1 MKNVDLKNLCL
12 FVFIAFTV
20 GACSEV
26 NKLKSS
32 TRQVYSEVNTT
43 KNSLNRLKGFLG
55 INDSSAQNGDS
66 LANTFTPVN
75 QKVFFNKYDFLYDAL
90 NGDKTNQYLHSLTYD
105 STTEEYRNQRMDQ
118 RFLRED
124 TEVYTWYP
132 YWMGDVWKSYDFD
145 LISSI
150 SFLSYN
156 IDPKTGS
163 YLNPAQ
169 IKQWRETDLLDSAKN
184 HKTKVLL
191 SLALEGEG
199 NHLEYLNNEAS
210 WNTTLDSITVLLTER
225 DADGIEIEF
234 IDIPLDMET
243 KFLGF
248 VASLK
253 EKLDYGFI
261 TKKMTLSL
269 VIPAAPDK
277 FPFKDLKKLDEYV
290 DLFIVKGMDYHEQ
303 DGTVAAVAPLRN
315 ETSGGPSLENT
326 ILTYLD
332 RGLNAE
338 KSILALPLY
347 GSQWSGTFD
356 PKEGFYTT
364 NFERKVTLS
373 EVNRVFQSKDS
384 VYMITPTL
392 DETTMTQYFFLEFQD
407 NTSIE
412 GWYDDSLTLSK
423 KMDYALI
430 NKFKGVGLWALGY
443 DLGKNEVW
451 EVVAKKFTGNTVLI
465 KDPIKELDGY
475 PLRITS
481 FFQTYK
487 TIFVATFLLITLAI
501 VIGLVIAFSDWR
513 FRETILASQLY
524 SSITLS
530 FFCLLLIWIFT
541 IFDWLNIGNWGYVLS
556 FFAGAG
562 IYYLVRRYGGMIKIN
577 KP

>member
-1 MKNVDLKNLCL
+1 MKNVDLKHFFFFIFISFA
-12 FVFIAFTV
+12 FV
-20 GACSEV
+20 ACTEV
-26 NKLKSS
+26 TKLKSS
-32 TRQVYSEVNTT
+32 ARLVSSEM
-43 KNSLNRLKGFLG
+43 KAAQNSSKKFMKFLG
-55 INDSSAQNGDS
+55 MGDSSAQSSDTLTNS
-66 LANTFTPVN
+66 LAPLN
-75 QKVFFNKYDFLYDAL
+75 QKVFINKFNFLYDGL

-105 STTEEYRNQRMDQ
+105 STTDTYINQRMDQ
-118 RFLRED
+118 RVLREG

-132 YWMGDVWKSYDFD
+132 YWMGDVWKSYDLN
-145 LISSI
+145 LISTI
-150 SFLSYN
+150 SFFSYN
-156 IDPKTGS
+156 IDPKTGN
-163 YLNPAQ
+163 YMNPAQ
-169 IKQWRETDLLDSAKN
+169 IKQWRETDLLDSAKKHN
-184 HKTKVLL
+184 TKVLL

-210 WNTTLDSITVLLTER
+210 WNTTIDSIAVLLKER

-234 IDIPLDMET
+234 MDIPLEMDA
-243 KFLGF
+243 KFLRF

-253 EKLDYGFI
+253 ENLDYRFI
-261 TKKMTLSL
+261 TKQMTLSL

-277 FPFKDLKKLDEYV
+277 FPFELKKLDESV
-290 DLFIVKGMDYHEQ
+290 DLFIVKGLDYHEE

-315 ETSGGPSLENT
+315 ETAGGPSLET
-326 ILTYLD
+326 TLLTYLA
-332 RGLNAE
+332 RGLNPE

-356 PKEGFYTT
+356 PVEGYYTT

-373 EVNRVFQSKDS
+373 EVSRVFQSKDS
-384 VYMITPTL
+384 IYQITPTL
-392 DETTMTQYFFLEFQD
+392 DETTMTNYFFLEFQD

-423 KMDYALI
+423 KMDLALI
-430 NKFKGVGLWALGY
+430 NEFKGVGLWALGY

-451 EVVAKKFTGNTVLI
+451 DVVAEKFTGDEITI

-475 PLRITS
+475 PLRIAA
-481 FFQTYK
+481 FFQVYK
-487 TIFVATFLLITLAI
+487 TIFVVTFLLVTLAL

-524 SSITLS
+524 SGILLSI
-530 FFCLLLIWIFT
+530 FCLLFLWISN
-541 IFDWLNIGNWGYVLS
+541 IFGWINNGNWGFVLS

>member
-1 MKNVDLKNLCL
+1 MKNVDLKNFCL
-12 FVFIAFTV
+12 FIIISFAFV
-20 GACSEV
+20 ACTEV
-26 NKLKSS
+26 TKLKSS
-32 TRQVYSEVNTT
+32 SRLVSSEIKAVQ
-43 KNSLNRLKGFLG
+43 NSSKKFMKFLG
-55 INDSSAQNGDS
+55 MGDSSAQSSDTLTNS
-66 LANTFTPVN
+66 LAPLN
-75 QKVFFNKYDFLYDAL
+75 QKVFINKFNFLYDGL

-105 STTEEYRNQRMDQ
+105 STTDTYINQRMDQ
-118 RFLRED
+118 RVLREG

-132 YWMGDVWKSYDFD
+132 YWMGDVWKSYDLN
-145 LISSI
+145 LISTI
-150 SFLSYN
+150 SFFSYN
-156 IDPKTGS
+156 IDPKTGN
-163 YLNPAQ
+163 YMNPAQ
-169 IKQWRETDLLDSAKN
+169 IKQWRETDLLDSAKKHN
-184 HKTKVLL
+184 TKVLL

-210 WNTTLDSITVLLTER
+210 WNTTIDSIAVLLKER

-234 IDIPLDMET
+234 MDIPLEMDA
-243 KFLGF
+243 KFLRF

-253 EKLDYGFI
+253 ENLDYRFI
-261 TKKMTLSL
+261 TKQMTLSL

-277 FPFKDLKKLDEYV
+277 FPFELKKLDESV
-290 DLFIVKGMDYHEQ
+290 DLFIVKGLDYHEE

-315 ETSGGPSLENT
+315 EIAGGPSLET
-326 ILTYLD
+326 TLLTYLA
-332 RGLNAE
+332 RGLNPE

-356 PKEGFYTT
+356 PVEGYYTT

-373 EVNRVFQSKDS
+373 EVSRVFQSKDS
-384 VYMITPTL
+384 IYQITPTL
-392 DETTMTQYFFLEFQD
+392 DETTMTNYFFLEFQD

-423 KMDYALI
+423 KMDLALI
-430 NKFKGVGLWALGY
+430 NEFKGVGLWALGY
-443 DLGKNEVW
+443 DLGKNDVW
-451 EVVAKKFTGNTVLI
+451 EVVAEKFTGDAVYI

-475 PLRITS
+475 PLRIAA
-481 FFQTYK
+481 FFQVYQ
-487 TIFVATFLLITLAI
+487 TIFVVTFLLVTLAI

-524 SSITLS
+524 SGILLSI
-530 FFCLLLIWIFT
+530 FCLLFLWISN
-541 IFDWLNIGNWGYVLS
+541 IFGWINNGNLGYVLS

>member
-12 FVFIAFTV
+12 FIFIAFTV
-20 GACSEV
+20 VACKEV
-26 NKLKSS
+26 ATLKSS
-32 TRQVYSEVNTT
+32 TRRVSSELKTMQ
-43 KNSLNRLKGFLG
+43 NSSKKFMGFLG
-55 INDSSAQNGDS
+55 IKDSSAQNSDS
-66 LANTFTPVN
+66 LANSFAPIN
-75 QKVFFNKYDFLYDAL
+75 QKVFFNKYNFLYDGL
-90 NGDKTNQYLHSLTYD
+90 NGNKTNQYLHSLTYD
-105 STTEEYRNQRMDQ
+105 SATALYKNQRMDK

-124 TEVYTWYP
+124 AEVYTWYP
-132 YWMGDVWKSYDFD
+132 YWMGDVWKSYDFN

-150 SFLSYN
+150 SFLSYK

-163 YLNPAQ
+163 YLNPDQ
-169 IKQWRETDLLDSAKN
+169 IKQWRETDLLDSAK
-184 HKTKVLL
+184 KYETKVLL
-191 SLALEGEG
+191 SLALEGEE
-199 NHLEYLNNEAS
+199 NHLEFLKNEKS
-210 WNTTLDSITVLLTER
+210 WNTTLDSLSVLLE

-234 IDIPLDMET
+234 IDIPLDLET
-243 KFLGF
+243 KFLEF

-253 EKLDYGFI
+253 DNLSYRFV
-261 TKKMTLSL
+261 TKKLTLSL

-277 FPFKDLKKLDEYV
+277 FPFDLVKLDESV
-290 DLFIVKGMDYHEQ
+290 DLFIVKGMDYHEE

-315 ETSGGPSLENT
+315 ETAGGPSLENT
-326 ILTYLD
+326 ILTYLE
-332 RGLNAE
+332 RGLNPE

-356 PKEGFYTT
+356 PEEGFYTT

-384 VYMITPTL
+384 IYMIEPIL

-423 KMDYALI
+423 KMDYALV

-451 EVVAKKFTGNTVLI
+451 EVVAKKFTGNTIYI

-487 TIFVATFLLITLAI
+487 TIFVVTFSLMTLAI

-513 FRETILASQLY
+513 FRETILASQLARVL
-524 SSITLS
+524 TLS
-530 FFCLLLIWIFT
+530 IFCLLFLGIFG
-541 IFDWLNIGNWGYVLS
+541 FFGWLGANNWVYFLLFILGGV
-556 FFAGAG
+556 AN
-562 IYYLVRRYGGMIKIN
+562 YLWERYGGMVKIN

>member
-12 FVFIAFTV
+12 FIFISFAIV
-20 GACSEV
+20 ACKEV
-26 NKLKSS
+26 TTLKSS
-32 TRQVYSEVNTT
+32 ARLVSSEMKVVQNSSKKFT
-43 KNSLNRLKGFLG
+43 KFLG
-55 INDSSAQNGDS
+55 MGDSSAQSSDTLTNP
-66 LANTFTPVN
+66 LAPIN
-75 QKVFFNKYDFLYDAL
+75 QKVFINKFNFLYDGL
-90 NGDKTNQYLHSLTYD
+90 NGNKTNQYLHSLSYD
-105 STTEEYRNQRMDQ
+105 STTESYINQRMDQ
-118 RFLRED
+118 RVLREG

-132 YWMGDVWKSYDFD
+132 YWMGDVWKSYDLN
-145 LISSI
+145 LISTI
-150 SFLSYN
+150 SFFSYN
-156 IDPKTGS
+156 IDPKTGN
-163 YLNPAQ
+163 YMNPVQ
-169 IKQWRETDLLDSAKN
+169 IKQWRETDLLDSAKKHN
-184 HKTKVLL
+184 TKVLL

-210 WNTTLDSITVLLTER
+210 WNTTIDSIAVLLKER

-234 IDIPLDMET
+234 MDIPLEMDT
-243 KFLGF
+243 KFLRF

-253 EKLDYGFI
+253 ENLEYRFI

-277 FPFKDLKKLDEYV
+277 FPFDLEKLDESV
-290 DLFIVKGMDYHEQ
+290 DLFIVKGLDYHEE

-315 ETSGGPSLENT
+315 ETAGGPSLET
-326 ILTYLD
+326 TLLTYLA
-332 RGLNAE
+332 RGLNPE

-356 PKEGFYTT
+356 PVEGFYTT

-373 EVNRVFQSKDS
+373 EVSRVFQSKDS
-384 VYMITPTL
+384 VYNITPTL
-392 DETTMTQYFFLEFQD
+392 DETTMTNYFFLEFQD

-423 KMDYALI
+423 KMDLALV

-451 EVVAKKFTGNTVLI
+451 EVVAKKFTGDAINI

-475 PLRITS
+475 PLRIAS
-481 FFQTYK
+481 FFQVYK
-487 TIFVATFLLITLAI
+487 TIFVVTFLLITLAI

-524 SSITLS
+524 SGILLSI
-530 FFCLLLIWIFT
+530 FCLLFLWIST
-541 IFDWLNIGNWGYVLS
+541 IFGWINNEDWGFVLS

>member
-1 MKNVDLKNLCL
+1 MKNVDLKNLFL
-12 FVFIAFTV
+12 FVFIAFSLV
-20 GACSEV
+20 ACKEV
-26 NKLKSS
+26 ATLQSS
-32 TRQVYSEVNTT
+32 TRRVSSELKTIQN
-43 KNSLNRLKGFLG
+43 NSKKLMGFLG
-55 INDSSAQNGDS
+55 VNDSSAQNSDS
-66 LANTFTPVN
+66 LANIYAPIN

-105 STTEEYRNQRMDQ
+105 STTQLYKNQRMDK

-150 SFLSYN
+150 SFLSYK

-163 YLNPAQ
+163 YLNPEQ
-169 IKQWRETDLLDSAKN
+169 IKQWRETDLLDSAKK
-184 HKTKVLL
+184 HETKVLL
-191 SLALEGEG
+191 SLALEGEES
-199 NHLEYLNNEAS
+199 HLEFLKNEKS
-210 WNTTLDSITVLLTER
+210 WTTTLDSITVLLKAR
-225 DADGIEIEF
+225 DADGIEVEF
-234 IDIPLDMET
+234 IDIPLDLEP
-243 KFLGF
+243 KFLDF
-248 VASLK
+248 IALLK
-253 EKLDYGFI
+253 ENLSYRFI
-261 TKKMTLSL
+261 TKKLTLSL

-277 FPFKDLKKLDEYV
+277 FTFDLRKLDESV

-315 ETSGGPSLENT
+315 ETAGGPSLENT
-326 ILTYLD
+326 LLTYLD

-347 GSQWSGTFD
+347 GSQWAGTFD
-356 PKEGFYTT
+356 PEEGFYTT

-384 VYMITPTL
+384 IYKIEPTL

-423 KMDYALI
+423 KMDYALV

-451 EVVAKKFTGNTVLI
+451 DVVAKKFTGNTVLI

-501 VIGLVIAFSDWR
+501 IIGLVIAFSDWR

-530 FFCLLLIWIFT
+530 FFCLLLIWIST
-541 IFDWLNIGNWGYVLS
+541 IFGWLNNGTWGYVLS

>member
-20 GACSEV
+20 VACKEV
-26 NKLKSS
+26 ATLKSS
-32 TRQVYSEVNTT
+32 TRQVTSELKTMQ
-43 KNSLNRLKGFLG
+43 NSSKKLMGFLG
-55 INDSSAQNGDS
+55 VKDSSAQNSDS
-66 LANTFTPVN
+66 LANTYAPLN

-105 STTEEYRNQRMDQ
+105 STTELYVNQRMDK
-118 RFLRED
+118 RFLRDD

-132 YWMGDVWKSYDFD
+132 YWMGDVWKSYDFN

-169 IKQWRETDLLDSAKN
+169 IKLWRETDLLDSAKI

-191 SLALEGEG
+191 SLALEGEE
-199 NHLEYLNNEAS
+199 NHLEFLKNEKA
-210 WNTTLDSITVLLTER
+210 WTTTLDSITVLLKER
-225 DADGIEIEF
+225 DADGIEVEF
-234 IDIPLDMET
+234 IDIPLDLEP
-243 KFLGF
+243 KFLDF
-248 VASLK
+248 VAQLK
-253 EKLDYGFI
+253 ENLSYRFI
-261 TKKMTLSL
+261 TKKLTLSL
-269 VIPAAPDK
+269 VIPASPDK
-277 FPFKDLKKLDEYV
+277 FPFDLRKLDESV
-290 DLFIVKGMDYHEQ
+290 DLFIVKGLDYHEE

-315 ETSGGPSLENT
+315 ETAGGPSLENT
-326 ILTYLD
+326 LLTYLD

-347 GSQWSGTFD
+347 GSQWAGTFD
-356 PKEGFYTT
+356 PEEGFYTT

-373 EVNRVFQSKDS
+373 EVNRVFQSNDS
-384 VYMITPTL
+384 IYKIEPTL

-451 EVVAKKFTGNTVLI
+451 DVVAKKFTGNTVLI

-501 VIGLVIAFSDWR
+501 IIGLVVAFSDWR

-530 FFCLLLIWIFT
+530 FFCLLLIWIST
-541 IFDWLNIGNWGYVLS
+541 IFGWLNSGTWGYVLS

>member
-12 FVFIAFTV
+12 FIFIFFAFV
-20 GACSEV
+20 ACTEV
-26 NKLKSS
+26 TKLKSS
-32 TRQVYSEVNTT
+32 ARLVSSELKAAQN
-43 KNSLNRLKGFLG
+43 NSKKFMKFLG
-55 INDSSAQNGDS
+55 MGDSSAQSSDT
-66 LANTFTPVN
+66 LANPLAPIN
-75 QKVFFNKYDFLYDAL
+75 QKVFINKFNFLYDGL

-105 STTEEYRNQRMDQ
+105 STTELYINQRMDQ
-118 RFLRED
+118 RVLREG

-132 YWMGDVWKSYDFD
+132 YWMGDVWKSYDLN
-145 LISSI
+145 LISTI
-150 SFLSYN
+150 SFFSYN
-156 IDPKTGS
+156 IDPKTGN
-163 YLNPAQ
+163 YMNPAQ
-169 IKQWRETDLLDSAKN
+169 IKQWRETDLLDSAKK
-184 HKTKVLL
+184 HDTKVLL

-210 WNTTLDSITVLLTER
+210 WNTTIDSIAVLLKER

-234 IDIPLDMET
+234 MDIPLEMDE
-243 KFLGF
+243 KFRRF

-253 EKLDYGFI
+253 ENLDYRFI
-261 TKKMTLSL
+261 TKQMTLSL

-277 FPFKDLKKLDEYV
+277 FPFDLEKLDESV
-290 DLFIVKGMDYHEQ
+290 DLFIVKGLDYHEE

-315 ETSGGPSLENT
+315 ETSGGPSLEST
-326 ILTYLD
+326 LVTYLA
-332 RGLNAE
+332 RGLNPE

-356 PKEGFYTT
+356 PEEGYYTT

-373 EVNRVFQSKDS
+373 EVSRVFQSKDS
-384 VYMITPTL
+384 VYKITPTL
-392 DETTMTQYFFLEFQD
+392 DETTMTNYFFLEFQD

-423 KMDYALI
+423 KMDFALV

-443 DLGKNEVW
+443 DLGKNDVW
-451 EVVAKKFTGNTVLI
+451 EVVAKKFTGDAVYI

-475 PLRITS
+475 PLRIAA
-481 FFQTYK
+481 FFQVYK
-487 TIFVATFLLITLAI
+487 TIFVVTFSLITLAI

-513 FRETILASQLY
+513 FRETVLASQLY
-524 SSITLS
+524 SGILLSI
-530 FFCLLLIWIFT
+530 FCLLFIWIST
-541 IFDWLNIGNWGYVLS
+541 IFGWLNNETWGFVLS

-562 IYYLVRRYGGMIKIN
+562 IYYVVRRYGGMIKIN

>member
-12 FVFIAFTV
+12 FIFIAFTV
-20 GACSEV
+20 VACKEV
-26 NKLKSS
+26 ATLKSS
-32 TRQVYSEVNTT
+32 TRRVSSELKTMQ
-43 KNSLNRLKGFLG
+43 NSSKKFMGFLG
-55 INDSSAQNGDS
+55 IKDSSAQNSDS
-66 LANTFTPVN
+66 LANSFAPIN
-75 QKVFFNKYDFLYDAL
+75 QKVFFNKYNFLYDGL
-90 NGDKTNQYLHSLTYD
+90 NGNKTNQYLHSLTYD
-105 STTEEYRNQRMDQ
+105 SATALYKNQRMDK

-132 YWMGDVWKSYDFD
+132 YWMGDVWKSYDFN

-150 SFLSYN
+150 SFLSYK

-163 YLNPAQ
+163 YLNPDQ
-169 IKQWRETDLLDSAKN
+169 IKQWSETDLLDSAK
-184 HKTKVLL
+184 KYETKVLL
-191 SLALEGEG
+191 SLALEGEE
-199 NHLEYLNNEAS
+199 NHLEFLKNEKS
-210 WNTTLDSITVLLTER
+210 WNTTLDSISVLLKKR

-234 IDIPLDMET
+234 IDIPMDLET
-243 KFLGF
+243 KFLEF

-253 EKLDYGFI
+253 DNLSYRFI
-261 TKKMTLSL
+261 TKKLTLSL

-277 FPFKDLKKLDEYV
+277 FPFDLVKLDESV
-290 DLFIVKGMDYHEQ
+290 DLFIVKGIDYHEE

-315 ETSGGPSLENT
+315 ETAGGPSLENT
-326 ILTYLD
+326 ILTYLE
-332 RGLNAE
+332 RGLNPE

-356 PKEGFYTT
+356 PEEGFYTT

-384 VYMITPTL
+384 IYMIEPIL

-423 KMDYALI
+423 KMDYALV

-451 EVVAKKFTGNTVLI
+451 EVVAKKFTGNTIYI

-487 TIFVATFLLITLAI
+487 TIFVVTFSLMTLAI

-513 FRETILASQLY
+513 FRETILASQLARVL
-524 SSITLS
+524 TLS
-530 FFCLLLIWIFT
+530 IFCLLFLGIFG
-541 IFDWLNIGNWGYVLS
+541 FFGWLGANNWVYFLLFILGGV
-556 FFAGAG
+556 AN
-562 IYYLVRRYGGMIKIN
+562 YLWERYGGMVKIN

>member
-1 MKNVDLKNLCL
+1 MKNVDLKNLFL
-12 FVFIAFTV
+12 FVFIAFSLV
-20 GACSEV
+20 ACKEV
-26 NKLKSS
+26 ATLQSS
-32 TRQVYSEVNTT
+32 TRRVSSQLKTMQ
-43 KNSLNRLKGFLG
+43 NSSKKLMGFLG
-55 INDSSAQNGDS
+55 VNDSSAQNSDS
-66 LANTFTPVN
+66 LVNTFAPIN

-105 STTEEYRNQRMDQ
+105 STTELYKNQRMDK

-150 SFLSYN
+150 SFLSYK

-163 YLNPAQ
+163 YLNPEQ
-169 IKQWRETDLLDSAKN
+169 IKQWRETDLLDSAKK
-184 HKTKVLL
+184 HETKVLL
-191 SLALEGEG
+191 SLALEGEES
-199 NHLEYLNNEAS
+199 HLEFLKNEKS
-210 WNTTLDSITVLLTER
+210 WNTTLDSITVLLKAR
-225 DADGIEIEF
+225 DADGIEVEF
-234 IDIPLDMET
+234 IDIPLDLEP
-243 KFLGF
+243 KFLDF
-248 VASLK
+248 IALLK
-253 EKLDYGFI
+253 ENLSYRFI
-261 TKKMTLSL
+261 TKKLTLSL
-269 VIPAAPDK
+269 VIPASPDK
-277 FPFKDLKKLDEYV
+277 FPFDLRRLDESV
-290 DLFIVKGMDYHEQ
+290 DLFIVKGMDYHEE

-315 ETSGGPSLENT
+315 DTFGGPSLENT
-326 ILTYLD
+326 LLTYLD
-332 RGLNAE
+332 RGLNPE

-347 GSQWSGTFD
+347 GSQWAGTFD
-356 PKEGFYTT
+356 PVEGFYTT

-384 VYMITPTL
+384 IYMIEPTL

-423 KMDYALI
+423 KMDYALV

-443 DLGKNEVW
+443 DLGENEVW
-451 EVVAKKFTGNTVLI
+451 DVVAKKFTGNTVII

-501 VIGLVIAFSDWR
+501 IIGLVIAFSDWR

-530 FFCLLLIWIFT
+530 FFCLLLIWIST
-541 IFDWLNIGNWGYVLS
+541 IFGWLNSGTWGYVLS

>member
-1 MKNVDLKNLCL
+1 MKNVDLKNLFL
-12 FVFIAFTV
+12 FVFIAFSLV
-20 GACSEV
+20 ACKEV
-26 NKLKSS
+26 STLQSS
-32 TRQVYSEVNTT
+32 TRRVSSQLKTMQ
-43 KNSLNRLKGFLG
+43 NSSKKLMGFLG
-55 INDSSAQNGDS
+55 VNDSSAQNSDS
-66 LANTFTPVN
+66 LVNTFAPIN

-105 STTEEYRNQRMDQ
+105 STTELYKNQRMDK

-150 SFLSYN
+150 SFLSYK

-163 YLNPAQ
+163 YLNPEQ
-169 IKQWRETDLLDSAKN
+169 IKQWRETDLLDSAKK
-184 HKTKVLL
+184 HETKVLL
-191 SLALEGEG
+191 SLALEGEES
-199 NHLEYLNNEAS
+199 HLEFLKNEKS
-210 WNTTLDSITVLLTER
+210 WNTTLDSITVLLKAR
-225 DADGIEIEF
+225 DADGIEVEF
-234 IDIPLDMET
+234 IDIPLDLEP
-243 KFLGF
+243 KFLDF
-248 VASLK
+248 IALLK
-253 EKLDYGFI
+253 ENLSYRFI
-261 TKKMTLSL
+261 TKKLTLSL
-269 VIPAAPDK
+269 VIPASPDK
-277 FPFKDLKKLDEYV
+277 FPFDLRRLDESV
-290 DLFIVKGMDYHEQ
+290 DLFIVKGMDYHEE

-315 ETSGGPSLENT
+315 DTFGGPSLENT
-326 ILTYLD
+326 LLTYLD
-332 RGLNAE
+332 RGLNPE

-347 GSQWSGTFD
+347 GSQWAGTFD
-356 PKEGFYTT
+356 PVEGFYTT

-384 VYMITPTL
+384 IYMIEPTL

-423 KMDYALI
+423 KMDYALV

-443 DLGKNEVW
+443 DLGENEVW
-451 EVVAKKFTGNTVLI
+451 DVVAKKFTGNTVLI

-501 VIGLVIAFSDWR
+501 IIGLVIAFSDWR

-530 FFCLLLIWIFT
+530 FFCLLLIWIST
-541 IFDWLNIGNWGYVLS
+541 IFGWLNSGTWGYVLS

>member
-1 MKNVDLKNLCL
+1 MKNVDLKNLFL
-12 FVFIAFTV
+12 FVFIAFSLV
-20 GACSEV
+20 ACKEV
-26 NKLKSS
+26 ATLQSS
-32 TRQVYSEVNTT
+32 TRRVSSELKTIQN
-43 KNSLNRLKGFLG
+43 NSKKLMGFLG
-55 INDSSAQNGDS
+55 VNDSSAQNSDS
-66 LANTFTPVN
+66 LANIYAPIN

-105 STTEEYRNQRMDQ
+105 STTQLYKNQRMDK

-150 SFLSYN
+150 SFLSYK

-163 YLNPAQ
+163 YLNPEQ
-169 IKQWRETDLLDSAKN
+169 IKQWRETDLLDSAKK
-184 HKTKVLL
+184 HETKVLL
-191 SLALEGEG
+191 SLALEGEES
-199 NHLEYLNNEAS
+199 HLEFLKNEKS
-210 WNTTLDSITVLLTER
+210 WTTTLDSITVLLKAQ
-225 DADGIEIEF
+225 DADGIEVEF
-234 IDIPLDMET
+234 IDIPLDLEP
-243 KFLGF
+243 KFLDF
-248 VASLK
+248 IALLK
-253 EKLDYGFI
+253 ENLSYRFI
-261 TKKMTLSL
+261 TKKLTLSL

-277 FPFKDLKKLDEYV
+277 FPFDLRKLDESV
-290 DLFIVKGMDYHEQ
+290 DLFIVKGMDYHEE

-315 ETSGGPSLENT
+315 ETAGGPSLENT
-326 ILTYLD
+326 LLTYLD

-347 GSQWSGTFD
+347 GSQWAGTFD
-356 PKEGFYTT
+356 PEEGFYTT

-384 VYMITPTL
+384 IYKIEPTL

-423 KMDYALI
+423 KMDYALVK
-430 NKFKGVGLWALGY
+430 KFKGVGLWALGY

-451 EVVAKKFTGNTVLI
+451 DVVAKKFTGNTVLI

-501 VIGLVIAFSDWR
+501 VVGLVIAFSDWR

-530 FFCLLLIWIFT
+530 FFCLLLIWIST
-541 IFDWLNIGNWGYVLS
+541 IFGWLNNGTWGYVLS

>member
-12 FVFIAFTV
+12 FVFIAFIV
-20 GACSEV
+20 VACKEV
-26 NKLKSS
+26 ATLKSS
-32 TRQVYSEVNTT
+32 TRQVTSELKTMQ
-43 KNSLNRLKGFLG
+43 NSSKKLMGFLG
-55 INDSSAQNGDS
+55 VKDSSAQNSDS
-66 LANTFTPVN
+66 LANTYAPLN

-105 STTEEYRNQRMDQ
+105 STTELYTNQRMDK

-132 YWMGDVWKSYDFD
+132 YWMGDVWKSYDFN

-169 IKQWRETDLLDSAKN
+169 IKQWRETDLLDSAKIY
-184 HKTKVLL
+184 KTKVLL
-191 SLALEGEG
+191 SLALEGEE
-199 NHLEYLNNEAS
+199 NHFEFLKNEKA
-210 WNTTLDSITVLLTER
+210 WTTTLDSIAVLLTER
-225 DADGIEIEF
+225 DADGIEVEF
-234 IDIPLDMET
+234 IDIPKDLGP
-243 KFLGF
+243 KFLDF
-248 VASLK
+248 VAFLK
-253 EKLDYGFI
+253 ENLSYRFI
-261 TKKMTLSL
+261 TKKLTLSL

-277 FPFKDLKKLDEYV
+277 FPFDDLRKLDESV

-315 ETSGGPSLENT
+315 ETAGGPSLENT
-326 ILTYLD
+326 LLTYLD

-347 GSQWSGTFD
+347 GSQWAGTFD
-356 PKEGFYTT
+356 PEEGFYTT

-384 VYMITPTL
+384 IYKIEPTL
-392 DETTMTQYFFLEFQD
+392 DETSMTQYFFLEFQD

-412 GWYDDSLTLSK
+412 GWYDDSLTLSR

-451 EVVAKKFTGNTVLI
+451 DVVAKKFTGNTVLI

-487 TIFVATFLLITLAI
+487 TIFVATFLLISLAI

-530 FFCLLLIWIFT
+530 FFCLLLIWIST
-541 IFDWLNIGNWGYVLS
+541 IFGWLNSGTWGYILS

>member
-20 GACSEV
+20 VACKEV
-26 NKLKSS
+26 ATLKSS
-32 TRQVYSEVNTT
+32 TRQVTSELKTMQ
-43 KNSLNRLKGFLG
+43 NSSKKLMGFLG
-55 INDSSAQNGDS
+55 VKDSSAQNSDS
-66 LANTFTPVN
+66 LANTYAPLN
-75 QKVFFNKYDFLYDAL
+75 QKIFFNKYDFLYDAL

-105 STTEEYRNQRMDQ
+105 STTELYMNQRMDK

-132 YWMGDVWKSYDFD
+132 YWMGDVWKSYDFN

-169 IKQWRETDLLDSAKN
+169 INQWRETDLLDSAKI

-191 SLALEGEG
+191 SLALEGEE
-199 NHLEYLNNEAS
+199 NHLEFLKNEKS
-210 WNTTLDSITVLLTER
+210 WTTTLDSITVLLKER
-225 DADGIEIEF
+225 DADGIEVEF
-234 IDIPLDMET
+234 IDIPLDLEP
-243 KFLGF
+243 KFLDF
-248 VASLK
+248 IALLK
-253 EKLDYGFI
+253 ENLSYRFI
-261 TKKMTLSL
+261 TKKLTLSL

-277 FPFKDLKKLDEYV
+277 FPFDLRKLDESV
-290 DLFIVKGMDYHEQ
+290 DLFIVKGMDYHEE

-315 ETSGGPSLENT
+315 ETAGGPSLENT
-326 ILTYLD
+326 LLTYLD

-347 GSQWSGTFD
+347 GSQWAGTFD
-356 PKEGFYTT
+356 PEEGFYTT

-384 VYMITPTL
+384 IYKIEPTL

-423 KMDYALI
+423 KMDYALV

-451 EVVAKKFTGNTVLI
+451 DVVAKKFTGNTVLI

-487 TIFVATFLLITLAI
+487 TIFVAAFLLITLAI
-501 VIGLVIAFSDWR
+501 VIGLVVAFSDWR

-530 FFCLLLIWIFT
+530 FFCLLLIWIST
-541 IFDWLNIGNWGYVLS
+541 IFGWLNNGTWGYVLS

>member
-20 GACSEV
+20 VACKEV
-26 NKLKSS
+26 ATLKSS
-32 TRQVYSEVNTT
+32 TRQVTSELKTIQ
-43 KNSLNRLKGFLG
+43 NSSKKLMGFLG
-55 INDSSAQNGDS
+55 VKDSSAQNSDS
-66 LANTFTPVN
+66 LANTYAPLN

-105 STTEEYRNQRMDQ
+105 STTELYVNQRMDK
-118 RFLRED
+118 RFLRDD

-132 YWMGDVWKSYDFD
+132 YWMGDVWKSYDFN

-169 IKQWRETDLLDSAKN
+169 IKLWRETDLLDSAKI

-191 SLALEGEG
+191 SLALEGEE
-199 NHLEYLNNEAS
+199 NHLEFLKNEKA
-210 WNTTLDSITVLLTER
+210 WTTTLDSITVLLKER
-225 DADGIEIEF
+225 DADGIEVEF
-234 IDIPLDMET
+234 IDIPLDLEP
-243 KFLGF
+243 KFLDF
-248 VASLK
+248 VAQLK
-253 EKLDYGFI
+253 ENLSYRFI
-261 TKKMTLSL
+261 TKKLTLSL
-269 VIPAAPDK
+269 VIPASPDK
-277 FPFKDLKKLDEYV
+277 FPFDLRKLDESV
-290 DLFIVKGMDYHEQ
+290 DLFIVKGLDYHEE

-315 ETSGGPSLENT
+315 ETAGGPSLENT
-326 ILTYLD
+326 LLTYLD

-356 PKEGFYTT
+356 PEEGFYTT

-373 EVNRVFQSKDS
+373 EVNRVFQSNDS
-384 VYMITPTL
+384 IYKIEPTL

-451 EVVAKKFTGNTVLI
+451 DVVAKKFTGNTVLI

-501 VIGLVIAFSDWR
+501 IIGLVVAFSDWR

-530 FFCLLLIWIFT
+530 FFCLLLIWIST
-541 IFDWLNIGNWGYVLS
+541 IFGWLNSGTWGYVLS

>member
-20 GACSEV
+20 VACKEV
-26 NKLKSS
+26 ATLKSS
-32 TRQVYSEVNTT
+32 TRQVTSELKTMQ
-43 KNSLNRLKGFLG
+43 NSSKKLMGFLG
-55 INDSSAQNGDS
+55 VKDSTAQNSDS
-66 LANTFTPVN
+66 LANTYAPLN

-105 STTEEYRNQRMDQ
+105 STTELYVNQRMDK

-132 YWMGDVWKSYDFD
+132 YWMGDVWKSYNFD

-169 IKQWRETDLLDSAKN
+169 IKQWRETDLLDSAKI

-191 SLALEGEG
+191 SLALEGEE
-199 NHLEYLNNEAS
+199 NHLEFLKNEKA
-210 WNTTLDSITVLLTER
+210 WTTTLDSITVLLKER
-225 DADGIEIEF
+225 DADGIEVEF
-234 IDIPLDMET
+234 IDIPLDLEP
-243 KFLGF
+243 KFLDF
-248 VASLK
+248 VAQLK
-253 EKLDYGFI
+253 ENLSYRFI
-261 TKKMTLSL
+261 TKKLTLSL
-269 VIPAAPDK
+269 VIPASPDK
-277 FPFKDLKKLDEYV
+277 FPFDLRKLDESV
-290 DLFIVKGMDYHEQ
+290 DLFIVKGLDYHEE

-315 ETSGGPSLENT
+315 ETAGGPSLENT
-326 ILTYLD
+326 LLTYLD

-347 GSQWSGTFD
+347 GSQWAGTFD
-356 PKEGFYTT
+356 PEEGFYTT

-384 VYMITPTL
+384 IYKIEPTL

-423 KMDYALI
+423 KMDYALV

-451 EVVAKKFTGNTVLI
+451 DVVAKKFTGNTVLI

-501 VIGLVIAFSDWR
+501 IIGLVVAFSDWR

-530 FFCLLLIWIFT
+530 FFCLLLIWIST
-541 IFDWLNIGNWGYVLS
+541 IFGWLTSGTWGYVLS

>member
-20 GACSEV
+20 VACKEV
-26 NKLKSS
+26 ATLKSS
-32 TRQVYSEVNTT
+32 TRQVTSELKTIQ
-43 KNSLNRLKGFLG
+43 NSSKKLMGFLG
-55 INDSSAQNGDS
+55 VKDSSAQNSDS
-66 LANTFTPVN
+66 LANTYAPLN

-105 STTEEYRNQRMDQ
+105 STTELYVNQRMDK
-118 RFLRED
+118 RFLRDD

-132 YWMGDVWKSYDFD
+132 YWMGDVWKSYDFN

-169 IKQWRETDLLDSAKN
+169 IKLWRETDLLDSAKI

-191 SLALEGEG
+191 SLALEGEE
-199 NHLEYLNNEAS
+199 NHLEFLKNEKA
-210 WNTTLDSITVLLTER
+210 WTTTLDSITVLLKER
-225 DADGIEIEF
+225 DADGIEVEF
-234 IDIPLDMET
+234 IDIPLDLEP
-243 KFLGF
+243 KFLDF
-248 VASLK
+248 VAQLK
-253 EKLDYGFI
+253 ENLSYRFI
-261 TKKMTLSL
+261 TKKLTLSL
-269 VIPAAPDK
+269 VIPASPDK
-277 FPFKDLKKLDEYV
+277 FPFDLRKLDESV
-290 DLFIVKGMDYHEQ
+290 DLFIVKGLDYHEE

-315 ETSGGPSLENT
+315 ETAGGPSLENT
-326 ILTYLD
+326 LLTYLD

-347 GSQWSGTFD
+347 GSQWAGTFD
-356 PKEGFYTT
+356 PEEGFYTT

-384 VYMITPTL
+384 IYKIEPTL

-451 EVVAKKFTGNTVLI
+451 DVVAKKFTGNTVLI

-501 VIGLVIAFSDWR
+501 IIGLVVAFSDWR

-530 FFCLLLIWIFT
+530 FFCLLLIWIST
-541 IFDWLNIGNWGYVLS
+541 IFGWLNSGTWGYVLS

>member
-20 GACSEV
+20 VACKEV
-26 NKLKSS
+26 ATLKSS
-32 TRQVYSEVNTT
+32 TRQVTSELKTIQ
-43 KNSLNRLKGFLG
+43 NSSKKLMGFLG
-55 INDSSAQNGDS
+55 VKDSSAQNSDS
-66 LANTFTPVN
+66 LANTYAPLN

-105 STTEEYRNQRMDQ
+105 STTELYVNQRMDK
-118 RFLRED
+118 RFLRDD

-132 YWMGDVWKSYDFD
+132 YWMGDVWKSYDFN

-169 IKQWRETDLLDSAKN
+169 IKLWRETDLLDSAKI

-191 SLALEGEG
+191 SLALEGEE
-199 NHLEYLNNEAS
+199 NHLEFLKNEKA
-210 WNTTLDSITVLLTER
+210 WTTTLDSITVLLKER
-225 DADGIEIEF
+225 DADGIEVEF
-234 IDIPLDMET
+234 IDIPLDLEP
-243 KFLGF
+243 KFLDF
-248 VASLK
+248 VAQLK
-253 EKLDYGFI
+253 ENLSYRFI
-261 TKKMTLSL
+261 TKKLTLSL
-269 VIPAAPDK
+269 VIPASPDK
-277 FPFKDLKKLDEYV
+277 FPFDLRKLDESV
-290 DLFIVKGMDYHEQ
+290 DLFIVKGLDYHEE

-315 ETSGGPSLENT
+315 ETAGGPSLENT
-326 ILTYLD
+326 LLTYLD

-347 GSQWSGTFD
+347 GSQWAGTFD
-356 PKEGFYTT
+356 PEEGFYTT

-384 VYMITPTL
+384 IYKIEPTL

-423 KMDYALI
+423 KMDYALV

-451 EVVAKKFTGNTVLI
+451 DVVAKKFTGNTVLI

-501 VIGLVIAFSDWR
+501 IIGLVVAFSDWR

-530 FFCLLLIWIFT
+530 FFCLLLIWIST
-541 IFDWLNIGNWGYVLS
+541 IFGWLNSGTWGYVLS

>member
-12 FVFIAFTV
+12 FIFIFFAFV
-20 GACSEV
+20 ACKEV
-26 NKLKSS
+26 TKLKSS
-32 TRQVYSEVNTT
+32 ARLVSSEMKVAQN
-43 KNSLNRLKGFLG
+43 NSKKLMKFLG
-55 INDSSAQNGDS
+55 MGDSSAQNSDTLMIP
-66 LANTFTPVN
+66 LAPLN
-75 QKVFFNKYDFLYDAL
+75 QKVFINKFNFLYDGL

-105 STTEEYRNQRMDQ
+105 STTELYINQRMDQ
-118 RFLRED
+118 RVLREG

-132 YWMGDVWKSYDFD
+132 YWMGDVWKSYDLN
-145 LISSI
+145 LISTI
-150 SFLSYN
+150 SFFSYN
-156 IDPKTGS
+156 IDPKTGN
-163 YLNPAQ
+163 YMNPAQ
-169 IKQWRETDLLDSAKN
+169 IKQWRETDLLDSAKK
-184 HKTKVLL
+184 HDTKVLL

-210 WNTTLDSITVLLTER
+210 WNTTIDSIAVLLKER

-234 IDIPLDMET
+234 MDIPLEMDA
-243 KFLGF
+243 KFLRF

-253 EKLDYGFI
+253 ENLDYRFI
-261 TKKMTLSL
+261 TKQMTLSL

-277 FPFKDLKKLDEYV
+277 FSFDLEKLDESV
-290 DLFIVKGMDYHEQ
+290 DLFIVKGLDYHEE

-315 ETSGGPSLENT
+315 ETVGGPSLET
-326 ILTYLD
+326 TLLTYLS
-332 RGLNAE
+332 RGLNPE

-356 PKEGFYTT
+356 PEEGYYTT

-373 EVNRVFQSKDS
+373 EVSRVFQSKDS
-384 VYMITPTL
+384 VYKITPTL
-392 DETTMTQYFFLEFQD
+392 DETTMTNYFFLEFQD

-423 KMDYALI
+423 KMDFALV

-451 EVVAKKFTGNTVLI
+451 EVVAKKFTGDAVYI

-475 PLRITS
+475 PLRIAA
-481 FFQTYK
+481 FFQVYK
-487 TIFVATFLLITLAI
+487 TIFVVTFSLITLAI

-513 FRETILASQLY
+513 FRETVLASQLY
-524 SSITLS
+524 SGILLSI
-530 FFCLLLIWIFT
+530 FCLLFLWIST
-541 IFDWLNIGNWGYVLS
+541 IFGWLNNETWGFVLS